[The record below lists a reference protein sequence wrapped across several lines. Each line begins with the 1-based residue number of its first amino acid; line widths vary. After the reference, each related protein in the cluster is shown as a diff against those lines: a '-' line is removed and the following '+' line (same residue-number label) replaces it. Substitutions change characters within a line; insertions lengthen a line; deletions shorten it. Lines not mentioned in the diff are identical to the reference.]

1 MNHVDRGKKHVFGEI
16 NITPLTDIFLVLLI
30 IVIVVAPIANQR
42 RDIKIPKITTGAGIE
57 QEWLTVE
64 IASDGSL
71 YIDAALVKPEELTET
86 LKTRLA
92 SLPDKFLVVRG
103 DRTSKSKAVMELF
116 QAAKEA
122 GFERVMLA
130 GEAEMGSAAP
140 APTTTP
146 APEPNT

>member
-1 MNHVDRGKKHVFGEI
+1 M
-16 NITPLTDIFLVLLI
+16 
-30 IVIVVAPIANQR
+30 
-42 RDIKIPKITTGAGIE
+42 
-57 QEWLTVE
+57 E

-71 YIDAALVKPEELTET
+71 YIDATLIKPEELMET

-103 DRTSKSKAVMELF
+103 DRASKSKAVMELF

-130 GEAEMGSAAP
+130 GEADQGSTATP
-140 APTTTP
+140 PP
-146 APEPNT
+146 APEPTT